1 MSSLSELRT
10 KKAAPWSWLVA
21 ELGNPD
27 LTGVVLFCAIGLF
40 ATILILV
47 SGSWGDRRP
56 VLIA

>member
-27 LTGVVLFCAIGLF
+27 LTAVVLFCAIGLF
-40 ATILILV
+40 ATIAVILR
-47 SGSWGDRRP
+47 SPALGAIIGQF
-56 VLIA
+56 